1 MLRGAAFSEAL
12 RAISA
17 PVVEFATFRGSV
29 GPWPSPGDLGALSGW
44 VGGGGCEV
52 AVPGATGCVG
62 VCSCETFEVLRE
74 CTGTFVVVGAGA
86 GRV

>member
-17 PVVEFATFRGSV
+17 PVVELATFRGSV
-29 GPWPSPGDLGALSGW
+29 GPWARPGDLGALSGW
-44 VGGGGCEV
+44 VGGGIEV
-52 AVPGATGCVG
+52 AVPGATAWVG
-62 VCSCETFEVLRE
+62 VCSCDALEVLRE
-74 CTGTFVVVGAGA
+74 CMGTFAAAGTGA

>member
-29 GPWPSPGDLGALSGW
+29 GPWLRPGDLGALSGW
-44 VGGGGCEV
+44 VGGGCEV
-52 AVPGATGCVG
+52 AVPGAGGFVG

>member
-1 MLRGAAFSEAL
+1 MLRGAALSEAL

-17 PVVEFATFRGSV
+17 PVLEFATFRGSV
-29 GPWPSPGDLGALSGW
+29 GPWPRAGDLGALSGW
-44 VGGGGCEV
+44 VGSCEV

-74 CTGTFVVVGAGA
+74 CMGTFVVVGAGA